1 MSTAADRDLDRGDAS
16 TELLGDVISLPDGT
30 VVWDTLTALGP
41 QPQVEDEGTATG
53 ERYDPAWGYSA
64 GSWAANVF
72 CPTGEGGGVDPSCS
86 PGKAGGAAGWADLT
100 KTSATPED
108 VKALNAHARQTLR
121 KAKGTVA
128 FPAELVKE
136 YTGAAYRSLNEEMR
150 RCPPEFH
157 CVTEPNSL
165 LLHHLRTLL
174 DGAAPLPKPV
184 DVYRGLNARQAT
196 RDALL
201 DEYSKRAGTD
211 GVVQMPSFT
220 STSLDADTAG
230 AFSVGTNRLMFKI
243 TAKTGLYV
251 DKISEMP
258 GERELLQ
265 SPSTRYR
272 VKAVHQVEG
281 KPPLVHLEEL

>member
-1 MSTAADRDLDRGDAS
+1 MSAAGPQRDLDRGDAS
-16 TELLGDVISLPDGT
+16 TELLGDVITLPDGT

-41 QPQVEDEGTATG
+41 QPTVEDAGTATG
-53 ERYDPAWGYSA
+53 GRYDPAWGYEA

-86 PGKAGGAAGWADLT
+86 PGKPGGGWAALT
-100 KTSATPED
+100 GTSATPED

-121 KAKGTVA
+121 KAKNTVA

-150 RCPPEFH
+150 RCPPGFG
-157 CVTEPNSL
+157 CVKEPNSL

-174 DGAAPLPKPV
+174 DGAAPLPKPT
-184 DVYRGLNARQAT
+184 DVYRGLHASRAT
-196 RDALL
+196 RDALVA
-201 DEYSKRAGTD
+201 EYTRRAGTD
-211 GVVQMPSFT
+211 DVVQMPSFT
-220 STSLDADTAG
+220 STSLDAGTAG
-230 AFSVGTNRLMFKI
+230 AFSVGSNRLMFKI

-251 DKISEMP
+251 DKVSEMP

-265 SPSTRYR
+265 SPSARYR
-272 VKAVHQVEG
+272 VKAVHHVEG
-281 KPPLVHLEEL
+281 KPPLVHLEEV